1 LSIEIIRGL
10 QNYQRPS
17 GHPVVATIGTFD
29 GIHRGHQEIL
39 RRVLAAGEATGYAPV
54 LVTFHPHPRVLV
66 TPDDAP
72 SLLTTIEEKGK
83 FLPDFFRGT
92 VLVLDFTSE
101 LMSLSAEQF
110 VRDILI
116 DKLGMKKLVVGHDHA
131 FGKNRSGSADEL
143 GALGKRWGFDV
154 EVVGPVMY
162 NNHRIS
168 STYIRTLLK
177 EGRVGEAVRVLGH
190 PYAIYGTVERGIGL
204 GRKLGYPTANVR
216 YNPRKLLPRQGV
228 YACRVQSR
236 GLRKNGMM
244 FIGRNHFN
252 PQERVSVEI
261 NLFDF
266 DEDLYDTDIVVCPV
280 RFVREGRK
288 FESAEELARQIRKDK
303 DEIMKIIQREKRD
316 DRDKRAESRDCC

>member
-1 LSIEIIRGL
+1 MSIKIIRGL
-10 QNYQRPS
+10 PGYQRPS
-17 GHPVVATIGTFD
+17 GRPVVATTGTFD

-54 LVTFHPHPRVLV
+54 LVTFHPHPRMLV

-72 SLLTTIEEKGK
+72 LLLTTIEEKEQ

-101 LMSLSAEQF
+101 LMSFSAEQF

-143 GALGKRWGFDV
+143 AALGKRWGFDV
-154 EVVGPVMY
+154 EVVGPVMLD
-162 NNHRIS
+162 NQRIS
-168 STYIRTLLK
+168 STYVRTLLR
-177 EGRVGEAVRVLGH
+177 EGRVDEAVRVLGH
-190 PYAIYGTVERGIGL
+190 PYAIYGTVEKGIGL
-204 GRKLGYPTANVR
+204 GHKLGYPTANLR
-216 YNPRKLLPRQGV
+216 CNPRKLLPRQGV
-228 YACRVQSR
+228 YACRVRVR
-236 GLRKNGMM
+236 GLRENGMM

-252 PQERVSVEI
+252 PQERVTVEI

-266 DEDLYDTDIVVCPV
+266 DEDLYDTDITVCPV

-288 FESAEELARQIRKDK
+288 FESTEALARQIRKDK
-303 DEIMKIIQREKRD
+303 DEIVKIIQREKRD
-316 DRDKRAESRDCC
+316 VRDKRAESRDYC